1 MTSVERASRVSSAR
15 STRARAVDG
24 RSRRA
29 PAKVFRETDATRN
42 LCVVRVGCDGVDG
55 RPRDG
60 FAETLPA
67 PMAFL
72 QSRTV
77 VAEESGKLDRR
88 SRVSVV

>member
-24 RSRRA
+24 RWRRA

-67 PMAFL
+67 PMSFL
-72 QSRTV
+72 H
-77 VAEESGKLDRR
+77 E
-88 SRVSVV
+88 